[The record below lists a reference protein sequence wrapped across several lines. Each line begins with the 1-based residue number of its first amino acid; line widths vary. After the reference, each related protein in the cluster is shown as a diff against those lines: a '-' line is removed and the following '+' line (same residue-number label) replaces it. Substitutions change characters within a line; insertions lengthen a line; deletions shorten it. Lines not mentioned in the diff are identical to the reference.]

1 MDLGNHEK
9 LEMIHI
15 AITINEDFIIP
26 ACVMLTS
33 LLENNKKNQIHV
45 HVLTNS
51 KSYKL
56 QLLKRT
62 LKRYQCNYTFH
73 VLSKEIEQKI
83 NNFCISAHADF
94 VNYYRIF
101 LPEILDESIEKVLYL
116 DVDMIINTD
125 ISELYN
131 TDIVGYALAAADE
144 ENENAVHLLNIP
156 FEYNYFNSGVL
167 LMNLQ
172 KFREENIIQKL
183 SDFILE
189 NEEKLFSWDQD
200 AFNAV
205 LYKQRLAL
213 DHKWNVTLGI
223 ALNLKETQPN
233 IVHYTGMHKAW
244 HPHYCQH
251 PYKQL
256 YFDYLKKDFFLQIL
270 NKFFAPKS
278 HR

>member
-1 MDLGNHEK
+1 
-9 LEMIHI
+9 MIHI

-33 LLENNKKNQIHV
+33 LLENNSKNPVHV

-62 LKRYQCNYTFH
+62 LKRYKCENTFH
-73 VLSKEIEQKI
+73 VLSKETEEKI
-83 NNFCISAHADF
+83 SNFCISAHADF

-101 LPEILDESIEKVLYL
+101 LPEILDNSIEKVLYL
-116 DVDMIINTD
+116 DVDMIINAD

-131 TDIVGYALAAADE
+131 TDISAYALAAADE

-167 LMNLQ
+167 LMNLK
-172 KFREENIIQKL
+172 KFREENTIQKL
-183 SDFILE
+183 SQFILE

-205 LYKQRLAL
+205 LYKDRFTL
-213 DHKWNVTLGI
+213 DHKWNVTLGV

-244 HPHYCQH
+244 HPYYCQH

-256 YFDYLKKDFFLQIL
+256 YFDYLKKDTVLQIL

>member
-116 DVDMIINTD
+116 DVDMIINAD
-125 ISELYN
+125 ILELYN
-131 TDIVGYALAAADE
+131 TNIQGVALAAADE
-144 ENENAVHLLNIP
+144 ENDNAVHLLNIP
-156 FEYNYFNSGVL
+156 FGYNYFNSGVL

-172 KFREENIIQKL
+172 KFREEHLIEKL
-183 SDFILE
+183 SVFILE

-205 LYKQRLAL
+205 LYDQRLTL
-213 DHKWNVTLGI
+213 DHKWNVTLKA
-223 ALNLKETQPN
+223 ALAIKDIQPN

-244 HPHYCQH
+244 HPHYCEH

-256 YFDYLKKDFFLQIL
+256 YFDYLKKDVFLKLL
-270 NKFFAPKS
+270 NRYFAPKS

>member
-1 MDLGNHEK
+1 
-9 LEMIHI
+9 MIHI
-15 AITINEDFIIP
+15 AITINEDFILP

-33 LLENNKKNQIHV
+33 LLENNTKNQLHI

-56 QLLKRT
+56 QLIKRT
-62 LKRYQCNYTFH
+62 LKRYECVYTFH
-73 VLSKEIEQKI
+73 VLDKAIEEKISK
-83 NNFCISAHADF
+83 FSLSAHADF

-101 LPEILDESIEKVLYL
+101 FPDILDNSIEKILYL

-131 TDIVGYALAAADE
+131 IDISNYALAAADE
-144 ENENAVHLLNIP
+144 DNENAVHFLNIP
-156 FEYNYFNSGVL
+156 FEYDYFNSGVL
-167 LMNLQ
+167 LMNLK
-172 KFREENIIQKL
+172 KFREENLIQKI
-183 SDFILE
+183 SDFILA

-205 LYKQRLAL
+205 LHTQRLAL
-213 DHKWNVTLGI
+213 DHKWNVTLKV
-223 ALNLKETQPN
+223 ARKLKDTPPN
-233 IVHYTGMHKAW
+233 IVHFTGMHKAW
-244 HPHYCQH
+244 HPHYCEH

-256 YFDYLKKDFFLQIL
+256 YFDYLKKDVVLQFL
-270 NKFFAPKS
+270 NKYFAPKS